1 MQHRIHALQEILT
14 LQETELSHAV
24 VSATARKQLS
34 HVTPDPPSMYQKLLA
49 KWRTKVFEMVVAAK
63 CQDMAS
69 HELGQ
74 QAARSVHI
82 METRVADHVRHIQSL
97 TQRLADADAAARL
110 LHLQLDQLHADRTT
124 LQSKCQRHVVTVESE
139 RQRMR
144 EMAHHVIASVQ
155 DNGMVQRLQHM
166 YTRLTDHEQRLR
178 RQVQHAETLVVC
190 LARKEARLRNQEAAW
205 EGERRVW
212 IKRLQGANVADTNTS
227 TTTGKPA
234 TTLHNLPPTK
244 AKSSFKLKPESEHV
258 LRAVFHRVDPYQTG
272 LAPTKRFIAALQKD
286 WTVRQE
292 LGAAGVDKLMAV
304 MSHSPLFGV
313 TKHVTWGEFVLLFLP
328 DLSPLPKDAPVVD
341 NVPETSDG
349 VPVPFEEGSK
359 VTKPALTLPL
369 NLDEWTRDQL
379 ECHVVHLEQERA
391 RLVCRVKEDAS
402 ELQHRVRGVQQQW
415 HVKCDAQ
422 VQSMAALQDTIR
434 DLERTLALQ
443 TNAHAH
449 VETQLAEVRAQSAT
463 ADSAWRTQVREL
475 ELKLDSVSR
484 EHDKAM
490 ARLEE
495 AHAMAL
501 QDAALQVRQAQK
513 DQAKQDVYIRQLERQ
528 LKRLQDSVVAQ
539 EKDELQAL
547 ARQLEKRDVEIT
559 KLRRERNALLTTLR
573 EQEKAPSPIMVDQGT
588 DLPELVVA
596 TVETSDKVT
605 TPAIQLQTPR
615 KPQTAAPPATRSVP
629 PPTSLSHRMSAL
641 TSQAN
646 RWLTDDDD
654 WAHDDV

>member
-1 MQHRIHALQEILT
+1 
-14 LQETELSHAV
+14 
-24 VSATARKQLS
+24 
-34 HVTPDPPSMYQKLLA
+34 
-49 KWRTKVFEMVVAAK
+49 
-63 CQDMAS
+63 
-69 HELGQ
+69 
-74 QAARSVHI
+74 
-82 METRVADHVRHIQSL
+82 
-97 TQRLADADAAARL
+97 
-110 LHLQLDQLHADRTT
+110 
-124 LQSKCQRHVVTVESE
+124 
-139 RQRMR
+139 
-144 EMAHHVIASVQ
+144 
-155 DNGMVQRLQHM
+155 M

-212 IKRLQGANVADTNTS
+212 IKRLQGANVADTNASTTTSS

-359 VTKPALTLPL
+359 VTKPAPTLPL

-379 ECHVVHLEQERA
+379 ECHVVHLEQERV
-391 RLVCRVKEDAS
+391 RLVRRVK
-402 ELQHRVRGVQQQW
+402 
-415 HVKCDAQ
+415 
-422 VQSMAALQDTIR
+422 DTIR

-463 ADSAWRTQVREL
+463 TDSAWRTQVREL

-495 AHAMAL
+495 AHTMSL

-513 DQAKQDVYIRQLERQ
+513 DHAKQDVYIRQLERQ
-528 LKRLQDSVVAQ
+528 LKRLQDSAVAQ

-547 ARQLEKRDVEIT
+547 ARQLEKRYV
-559 KLRRERNALLTTLR
+559 
-573 EQEKAPSPIMVDQGT
+573 
-588 DLPELVVA
+588 
-596 TVETSDKVT
+596 
-605 TPAIQLQTPR
+605 
-615 KPQTAAPPATRSVP
+615 
-629 PPTSLSHRMSAL
+629 
-641 TSQAN
+641 
-646 RWLTDDDD
+646 
-654 WAHDDV
+654 

>member
-1 MQHRIHALQEILT
+1 IHALQEILT

-74 QAARSVHI
+74 QAARSVH
-82 METRVADHVRHIQSL
+82 TRVADHVRHIQSL

-124 LQSKCQRHVVTVESE
+124 LQSKCQRHVATVESE

-144 EMAHHVIASVQ
+144 EMAHHVIASV
-155 DNGMVQRLQHM
+155 
-166 YTRLTDHEQRLR
+166 
-178 RQVQHAETLVVC
+178 
-190 LARKEARLRNQEAAW
+190 
-205 EGERRVW
+205 
-212 IKRLQGANVADTNTS
+212 
-227 TTTGKPA
+227 
-234 TTLHNLPPTK
+234 
-244 AKSSFKLKPESEHV
+244 
-258 LRAVFHRVDPYQTG
+258 
-272 LAPTKRFIAALQKD
+272 
-286 WTVRQE
+286 
-292 LGAAGVDKLMAV
+292 
-304 MSHSPLFGV
+304 
-313 TKHVTWGEFVLLFLP
+313 
-328 DLSPLPKDAPVVD
+328 
-341 NVPETSDG
+341 
-349 VPVPFEEGSK
+349 
-359 VTKPALTLPL
+359 
-369 NLDEWTRDQL
+369 
-379 ECHVVHLEQERA
+379 
-391 RLVCRVKEDAS
+391 
-402 ELQHRVRGVQQQW
+402 
-415 HVKCDAQ
+415 
-422 VQSMAALQDTIR
+422 QDTIR

-463 ADSAWRTQVREL
+463 ADSAWRNQVREL

-528 LKRLQDSVVAQ
+528 LKRLQDSAVAQ

-547 ARQLEKRDVEIT
+547 ARQLEKRYV
-559 KLRRERNALLTTLR
+559 
-573 EQEKAPSPIMVDQGT
+573 
-588 DLPELVVA
+588 
-596 TVETSDKVT
+596 
-605 TPAIQLQTPR
+605 
-615 KPQTAAPPATRSVP
+615 
-629 PPTSLSHRMSAL
+629 
-641 TSQAN
+641 
-646 RWLTDDDD
+646 
-654 WAHDDV
+654 

>member
-1 MQHRIHALQEILT
+1 MPLERLTDDLVVEIAREFPTLSNLNLSKNAIREIDCDFSLLRHVNRLNLSHNQLDDLPATLHAHLPQLTQLLLAHNKFTSLQSLQSLKTITHLDLSANAIDHLDQLDYLKDLPLLSDLSLHSVDQYIALTTDPQLMQHRIHALQEILT

-124 LQSKCQRHVVTVESE
+124 LQSKCQRHVATVESE

-155 DNGMVQRLQHM
+155 S
-166 YTRLTDHEQRLR
+166 
-178 RQVQHAETLVVC
+178 LVVC

-212 IKRLQGANVADTNTS
+212 IKRLQGANVADTNT
-227 TTTGKPA
+227 G
-234 TTLHNLPPTK
+234 
-244 AKSSFKLKPESEHV
+244 
-258 LRAVFHRVDPYQTG
+258 
-272 LAPTKRFIAALQKD
+272 
-286 WTVRQE
+286 
-292 LGAAGVDKLMAV
+292 
-304 MSHSPLFGV
+304 
-313 TKHVTWGEFVLLFLP
+313 
-328 DLSPLPKDAPVVD
+328 PV
-341 NVPETSDG
+341 
-349 VPVPFEEGSK
+349 
-359 VTKPALTLPL
+359 
-369 NLDEWTRDQL
+369 
-379 ECHVVHLEQERA
+379 
-391 RLVCRVKEDAS
+391 
-402 ELQHRVRGVQQQW
+402 
-415 HVKCDAQ
+415 
-422 VQSMAALQDTIR
+422 DTIR

-463 ADSAWRTQVREL
+463 ADSAWRNQVREL

-528 LKRLQDSVVAQ
+528 LKRLQD
-539 EKDELQAL
+539 
-547 ARQLEKRDVEIT
+547 
-559 KLRRERNALLTTLR
+559 
-573 EQEKAPSPIMVDQGT
+573 
-588 DLPELVVA
+588 
-596 TVETSDKVT
+596 
-605 TPAIQLQTPR
+605 
-615 KPQTAAPPATRSVP
+615 
-629 PPTSLSHRMSAL
+629 
-641 TSQAN
+641 
-646 RWLTDDDD
+646 
-654 WAHDDV
+654 

>member
-1 MQHRIHALQEILT
+1 MPLERLTDDLVVEIAREFPTLSNLNLSKNAIREIDCDFSLLRHVNRLNLSHNQLDDLPATLHAHLPQLTQLLLAHNKFTSLQSLQSLKTITHLDLSANAIDHLDQLDYLKDLPLLSDLSLHSVDQYIALTTDPQLMQHRIHALQEILT

-124 LQSKCQRHVVTVESE
+124 LQSKCQRHVATVESE

-144 EMAHHVIASVQ
+144 EMAHHVIASV
-155 DNGMVQRLQHM
+155 
-166 YTRLTDHEQRLR
+166 
-178 RQVQHAETLVVC
+178 
-190 LARKEARLRNQEAAW
+190 
-205 EGERRVW
+205 
-212 IKRLQGANVADTNTS
+212 
-227 TTTGKPA
+227 
-234 TTLHNLPPTK
+234 
-244 AKSSFKLKPESEHV
+244 
-258 LRAVFHRVDPYQTG
+258 
-272 LAPTKRFIAALQKD
+272 
-286 WTVRQE
+286 
-292 LGAAGVDKLMAV
+292 
-304 MSHSPLFGV
+304 
-313 TKHVTWGEFVLLFLP
+313 
-328 DLSPLPKDAPVVD
+328 
-341 NVPETSDG
+341 
-349 VPVPFEEGSK
+349 
-359 VTKPALTLPL
+359 
-369 NLDEWTRDQL
+369 
-379 ECHVVHLEQERA
+379 
-391 RLVCRVKEDAS
+391 
-402 ELQHRVRGVQQQW
+402 
-415 HVKCDAQ
+415 
-422 VQSMAALQDTIR
+422 QDTIR

-528 LKRLQDSVVAQ
+528 LKRLQDSAVAQ

-547 ARQLEKRDVEIT
+547 GRQLEKRYV
-559 KLRRERNALLTTLR
+559 
-573 EQEKAPSPIMVDQGT
+573 
-588 DLPELVVA
+588 
-596 TVETSDKVT
+596 
-605 TPAIQLQTPR
+605 
-615 KPQTAAPPATRSVP
+615 
-629 PPTSLSHRMSAL
+629 
-641 TSQAN
+641 
-646 RWLTDDDD
+646 
-654 WAHDDV
+654 

>member
-1 MQHRIHALQEILT
+1 MPLERLTDDLVVEIAREFPTLSNLNLSKNAIREIDCDFSLLRHVNRLNLSHNQLDDLPATLHAHLPQLNQLLLAHNKFTSLQSLQSLKTITHLDLSANAIDHLDQLDYLKDLPLLSDLSLHSVDQYIALTTDPQLMQHRIHALQEILT

-34 HVTPDPPSMYQKLLA
+34 HVTPDAPSMYQKLLA

-124 LQSKCQRHVVTVESE
+124 LQSKCQRHVATVESE

-144 EMAHHVIASVQ
+144 EMAHHVIASV
-155 DNGMVQRLQHM
+155 
-166 YTRLTDHEQRLR
+166 
-178 RQVQHAETLVVC
+178 
-190 LARKEARLRNQEAAW
+190 
-205 EGERRVW
+205 
-212 IKRLQGANVADTNTS
+212 
-227 TTTGKPA
+227 
-234 TTLHNLPPTK
+234 
-244 AKSSFKLKPESEHV
+244 
-258 LRAVFHRVDPYQTG
+258 
-272 LAPTKRFIAALQKD
+272 
-286 WTVRQE
+286 
-292 LGAAGVDKLMAV
+292 
-304 MSHSPLFGV
+304 
-313 TKHVTWGEFVLLFLP
+313 
-328 DLSPLPKDAPVVD
+328 
-341 NVPETSDG
+341 
-349 VPVPFEEGSK
+349 
-359 VTKPALTLPL
+359 
-369 NLDEWTRDQL
+369 
-379 ECHVVHLEQERA
+379 
-391 RLVCRVKEDAS
+391 
-402 ELQHRVRGVQQQW
+402 
-415 HVKCDAQ
+415 
-422 VQSMAALQDTIR
+422 QDTIR

-463 ADSAWRTQVREL
+463 ADSAWRNQVREL

-528 LKRLQDSVVAQ
+528 LKRLQDSAVAQ

-547 ARQLEKRDVEIT
+547 GRQLEKRYV
-559 KLRRERNALLTTLR
+559 
-573 EQEKAPSPIMVDQGT
+573 
-588 DLPELVVA
+588 
-596 TVETSDKVT
+596 
-605 TPAIQLQTPR
+605 
-615 KPQTAAPPATRSVP
+615 
-629 PPTSLSHRMSAL
+629 
-641 TSQAN
+641 
-646 RWLTDDDD
+646 
-654 WAHDDV
+654 